1 MKKSLL
7 ALVFAAALAVPAMAE
22 NMWVAGSFSY
32 GSDNQEWNGR
42 SRSATSWSIEPEFG
56 YSLNEKWDIG
66 LDLAY
71 SSQVNTDTVYGFN
84 PGIGPAFDVKTM
96 DIAPFARYHIA
107 QIAGVDVMLK
117 GSLFYLKS
125 DVEFRGVDHTF
136 AVNGYGISVAPI
148 ISYSINETWSIGAEL
163 NFAELSFMHAET
175 DDDWE
180 DIKTEQFGFNLNDG
194 SLISVG
200 IVYHF

>member
-7 ALVFAAALAVPAMAE
+7 ALVLAAALAVPAMAE

-42 SRSATSWSIEPEFG
+42 SESATSWSIEPEFG

-71 SSQVNTDTVYGFN
+71 SSSFTDTVYGFN
-84 PGIGPAFDVKTM
+84 PYIGPAFDVTTM
-96 DIAPFARYHIA
+96 GIAPFARYHIA

-125 DVEFRGVDHTF
+125 DVELRGVDHTF

-163 NFAELSFMHAET
+163 NFAELSYTHAET

>member
-7 ALVFAAALAVPAMAE
+7 ALVLAVALAVPAMAE
-22 NMWVAGSFSY
+22 SMWVGGSFSY
-32 GSDNQEWNGR
+32 SSDNQEWNDR
-42 SRSATSWSIEPEFG
+42 SGSATSWSIEPEFG

-71 SSQVNTDTVYGFN
+71 SSSANTDTVYGFN
-84 PGIGPAFDVKTM
+84 PYIGPAFDVKTM

-125 DVEFRGVDHTF
+125 DVELRGVDHTF

-200 IVYHF
+200 FSYHF